1 VPRSTQG
8 LLFQLNNSSVYE
20 RGAFLKHVFSAFP
33 LIRRRCYS
41 PAYLHALMASEE
53 WEAGEEKRDRVSG
66 LVFVSLTAGKKQHGE
81 RKDEGERER
90 EATNTIFNYNQI

>member
-1 VPRSTQG
+1 
-8 LLFQLNNSSVYE
+8 
-20 RGAFLKHVFSAFP
+20 
-33 LIRRRCYS
+33 
-41 PAYLHALMASEE
+41 MASEE